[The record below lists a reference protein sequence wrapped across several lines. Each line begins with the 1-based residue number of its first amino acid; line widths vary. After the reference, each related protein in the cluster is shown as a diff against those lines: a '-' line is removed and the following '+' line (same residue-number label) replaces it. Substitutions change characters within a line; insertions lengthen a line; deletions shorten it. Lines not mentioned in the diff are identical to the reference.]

1 MELSRLREYARNPR
15 RIGAERLDALK
26 RSLTKD
32 PDMLEARPLIALP
45 DGRVICGN
53 MRLRAA
59 QELGWQTIPTLYVE
73 LDDVRA
79 RTWVLRDNN
88 GYGEWDTDL
97 LPEFL
102 AELATD
108 GVELELTGFAPEF
121 LDDLLRPLAQA
132 ARDPDE
138 APELPAEP
146 KSRQGE
152 LYELGPHRL
161 MCGDATKTEDLT
173 LLMGGEQADCIW
185 TDPPYGVSYVGGTKK
200 ALTIRGDAGDASAL
214 VRTSF
219 ENALAVVVAG
229 APFYC
234 AGPAGPR
241 MPAYAQS
248 LVDAGWRLHQ
258 ELVWVKDV
266 FVLGHSDYHYQHE
279 PIFYGYAPGRGRPGR
294 GNHEGTHWHGD
305 HSQSS
310 VLNFDRPK
318 RSEEHP
324 TMKPEALVSYCLG
337 NSTLVGGLVLDLFA
351 GSGTTLIAADQLKR
365 RAFLMEIDPR
375 YCDVI
380 RQRYADFTGQSDY
393 VPQ

>member
-97 LPEFL
+97 LPEVL

-219 ENALAVVVAG
+219 ENALAVVVDG